1 MLGAPISFSNLGTP
15 ITELFQVGEY
25 QILSVAYRQILKYL
39 QTYAAEAKSAFSMED
54 FSPSKADLESAETI
68 RSFLESV
75 RQKCRHLWAEFDIF
89 TMSVG
94 ACLVRVQNLITSRE
108 SFKSKVRCIFTMVV
122 VYILAYVEFGQNY
135 HREDEP
141 HFLNWG
147 AW

>member
-39 QTYAAEAKSAFSMED
+39 QTYAAEAKSAFSMDD

-89 TMSVG
+89 TMTVG
-94 ACLVRVQNLITSRE
+94 ACLVRVQNQE
-108 SFKSKVRCIFTMVV
+108 NKVGCVFPMV
-122 VYILAYVEFGQNY
+122 I
-135 HREDEP
+135 
-141 HFLNWG
+141 
-147 AW
+147 

>member
-94 ACLVRVQNLITSRE
+94 ACLVRVQNIPGSLSNVKCGASSRWLLSIYCLIWNSD
-108 SFKSKVRCIFTMVV
+108 
-122 VYILAYVEFGQNY
+122 
-135 HREDEP
+135 HREDASHFIGADFEP
-141 HFLNWG
+141 
-147 AW
+147 